1 LLTLIL
7 LFVVIFL
14 LNVIPA
20 FAPPTWMVFSFVGF
34 HFPAQNGAELAIAG
48 AFAATLGR
56 LTLAKLSRLVIRQ
69 KFMSADA
76 RRNVDAIRERLQ
88 GRTKLTFGL
97 FLLYAFS
104 PLPSNYLFIAYGL
117 TAMELRLIAV
127 PFFLG
132 RSVSY
137 SFWRI
142 ASAAVARK
150 ITMESE
156 DTLPYL
162 SGYFIVSQI
171 AFLLLIYAFTRV
183 DWHRLLAEHKFGWI
197 ERHVKLPLDGSQH
210 SEPRPMLE
218 GELHG
223 KNKNRAT

>member
-1 LLTLIL
+1 MLTLIL
-7 LFVVIFL
+7 LFLVIFT
-14 LNVIPA
+14 LNLIPA
-20 FAPPTWMVFSFVGF
+20 FAPPTWLVFSFVGF
-34 HFPAQNGAELAIAG
+34 HFPAQNGAELAVAG
-48 AFAATLGR
+48 ALAATLGR

-137 SFWRI
+137 TFWGLTSSAVSRHI
-142 ASAAVARK
+142 AMGSTR
-150 ITMESE
+150 
-156 DTLPYL
+156 TLPYL
-162 SGYFIVSQI
+162 SAYFIVSQLI
-171 AFLLLIYAFTRV
+171 LLYLIYLFTRV
-183 DWHRLLAEHKFGWI
+183 DWRTLF
-197 ERHVKLPLDGSQH
+197 
-210 SEPRPMLE
+210 LE
-218 GELHG
+218 
-223 KNKNRAT
+223 K

>member
-1 LLTLIL
+1 LYTAIL
-7 LFVVIFL
+7 LFVTIFV
-14 LNVIPA
+14 LNLIPA

-34 HFPAQNGAELAIAG
+34 NFPAQNGAELAIGG
-48 AFAATLGR
+48 ALAATLGR
-56 LTLAKLSRLVIRQ
+56 LSLAKLARIVIRQ
-69 KFMSADA
+69 KFMSAES
-76 RRNVDAIRERLQ
+76 RKNIDAIREGLQ

-117 TAMELRLIAV
+117 TAMDLRLIAI

-137 SFWRI
+137 SFWRM

-150 ITMESE
+150 VAMASE

-171 AFLLLIYAFTRV
+171 AFLFLIYAFTKV
-183 DWHRLLAEHKFGWI
+183 DWRRLLAEHKFAWRDRS
-197 ERHVKLPLDGSQH
+197 EKLQPDRSHH
-210 SEPRPMLE
+210 SEPRNAVE
-218 GELHG
+218 SE
-223 KNKNRAT
+223 ATWRR

>member
-1 LLTLIL
+1 ML
-7 LFVVIFL
+7 LFVTIFV
-14 LNVIPA
+14 LNLIPA

-34 HFPAQNGAELAIAG
+34 HFPAQNGAELAIVG
-48 AFAATLGR
+48 ALAATLGR
-56 LTLAKLSRLVIRQ
+56 LGLAKLARIVIRQ

-76 RRNVDAIRERLQ
+76 RQNVDAIRENLQ

-117 TAMELRLIAV
+117 TAMDLKMIAI

-137 SFWRI
+137 SFWRM

-150 ITMESE
+150 VAMESE

-162 SGYFIVSQI
+162 SGYFIVSQV
-171 AFLLLIYAFTRV
+171 AFLFLIYAFTRV
-183 DWHRLLAEHKFGWI
+183 DWHRLLAEHKFAWTRRTG
-197 ERHVKLPLDGSQH
+197 KLPPDRSHH
-210 SEPRPMLE
+210 SEPRKALE
-218 GELHG
+218 
-223 KNKNRAT
+223 